1 MAMRK
6 IKLLVVDDEKDIC
19 KFVKLIFKKKGFLV
33 YSAFSGEAAIRIA
46 RRTKPDIALLDIYL
60 KKGID
65 GLETLKGINKVA
77 LYCKCIMVTWDK
89 AEDKIKEARREGAVS
104 YLVKPL
110 TIEQLLKVVSR
121 VVKGLRKR
129 G

>member
-65 GLETLKGINKVA
+65 GLETLKGISKVA